1 MVEQER
7 YKNMLKR
14 MIDET
19 ENLKFQSSEE
29 LIQALIQEL
38 TNGKTNTNKVSN

>member
-7 YKNMLKR
+7 YKNMLKK

-19 ENLKFQSSEE
+19 ENSKFQSSEE

-38 TNGKTNTNKVSN
+38 TNGKSIHKKISN